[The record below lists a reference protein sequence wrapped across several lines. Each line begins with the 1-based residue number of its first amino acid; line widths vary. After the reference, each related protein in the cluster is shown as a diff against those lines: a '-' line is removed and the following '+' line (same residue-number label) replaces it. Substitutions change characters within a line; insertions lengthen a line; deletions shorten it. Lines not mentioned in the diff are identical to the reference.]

1 MQLLIDHITRYTYS
15 EPAAGIVQLLKL
27 TPRDSECQQVVNW
40 RIDVDADGCLVPG
53 TDCYGNLVH
62 CFYADRAV
70 ESLTLHVTGLVIT
83 ADQAGVVQVPDEPLP
98 PLLFLRSTPLT
109 AITPPIMAFADGFR
123 RDGTLPTLHALML
136 GVQARIGFQTGATQ
150 SQTDADTV
158 LSLGRG
164 VCQDLSQLF
173 IACARH
179 LGIPARYV
187 SGHFAAPDHPEQEA
201 AHAWVEAHVDGLG
214 WVSFDPT
221 HGLSGT
227 PGHVRVAVG
236 LDSLEAAPVRGTRRG
251 GGVESLAVGVL
262 GRQAVPQRQGQSTFG
277 RTQNQ

>member
-27 TPRDSECQQVVNW
+27 TPRDSECQQVVSW

-62 CFYADRAV
+62 SFYADRPV
-70 ESLTLHVTGLVIT
+70 DSLTLHVTGTVIT
-83 ADQAGVVQVPDEPLP
+83 ADHAGVVQALDEPLP
-98 PLLFLRSTPLT
+98 PRLFLRATPLT
-109 AITPPIMAFADGFR
+109 AITPPIKDFAEGFR
-123 RDGTLPTLHALML
+123 RDETLATLHALML
-136 GVQARIGFQTGATQ
+136 GVHDRIRFETGATEP
-150 SQTDADTV
+150 QTDADAV
-158 LSLGRG
+158 LCLGRG

-173 IACARH
+173 VAGARS

-187 SGHFAAPDHPEQEA
+187 SGHYAAPDHPEQEA
-201 AHAWVEAHVDGLG
+201 AHAWAEAHVDGLG

-221 HGLSGT
+221 HAVSGT

-236 LDSLEAAPVRGTRRG
+236 LDSREAAPVRGSRRG
-251 GGVESLAVGVL
+251 GGAESLAVGVL
-262 GRQAVPQRQGQSTFG
+262 GRQAKPARQNQSAMGQTQGQ
-277 RTQNQ
+277 